1 MTLHY
6 DHFAQINWHIPDFRL
21 SDEMEPALM
30 ASQCGVSRR
39 IRRIGVPDDVAAFA
53 RSLETPVT
61 DPACIEGQLLLE
73 GKPILIK
80 DVHEVWDRLHPFS
93 QQLAS
98 RTQTKAL
105 ITVPLKVKDRI
116 IGSLTVD
123 RLQDH
128 SLNEEDLEVMITVA
142 NHLAI
147 TLDHA
152 AAYRQIEDLNIG
164 LEAKVRERTAA
175 LEHVNQELNLAN
187 KQLQELDQ
195 LKSSF
200 VSTVSHELRTPMT
213 SIKGY
218 VENMLE
224 GIAGHGTEKQAA
236 YLARINTT
244 RNGLRE

>member
-1 MTLHY
+1 
-6 DHFAQINWHIPDFRL
+6 
-21 SDEMEPALM
+21 
-30 ASQCGVSRR
+30 
-39 IRRIGVPDDVAAFA
+39 
-53 RSLETPVT
+53 
-61 DPACIEGQLLLE
+61 
-73 GKPILIK
+73 
-80 DVHEVWDRLHPFS
+80 
-93 QQLAS
+93 
-98 RTQTKAL
+98 
-105 ITVPLKVKDRI
+105 
-116 IGSLTVD
+116 
-123 RLQDH
+123 
-128 SLNEEDLEVMITVA
+128 MITVA

-200 VSTVSHELRTPMT
+200 VSTVSHELGTPMT

-224 GIAGHGTEKQAA
+224 GIAGHVTEKQAA
-236 YLARINTT
+236 YLARIKYNTERLT
-244 RNGLRE
+244 RMIGPLED

>member
-1 MTLHY
+1 MISFY
-6 DHFAQINWHIPDFRL
+6 DSERK
-21 SDEMEPALM
+21 
-30 ASQCGVSRR
+30 VSYDRR
-39 IRRIGVPDDVAAFA
+39 VIGVPDDVAAFA

-80 DVHEVWDRLHPFS
+80 DVHEVWDLLHPFS

-195 LKSSF
+195 LKSWF

-218 VENMLE
+218 VEICSRASPVM
-224 GIAGHGTEKQAA
+224 
-236 YLARINTT
+236 
-244 RNGLRE
+244 